1 MGRTPPP
8 PLAGEGRGGGTPF
21 ESLDFIYHPSRDT
34 KRDLAYFTEVLGAQ
48 LRFAVEGMGARVA
61 ALEMATGGPLLL
73 LADHV
78 KGDTPILVY
87 RVKSL
92 FSAMQK
98 LEKRGWKK
106 QESFEIPHGPVCS
119 FRTPGGQRIA
129 IYELAR
135 PDAGRHFDGRR
146 DF

>member
-1 MGRTPPP
+1 
-8 PLAGEGRGGGTPF
+8 
-21 ESLDFIYHPSRDT
+21 
-34 KRDLAYFTEVLGAQ
+34 
-48 LRFAVEGMGARVA
+48 MGARVA
-61 ALEMATGGPLLL
+61 ALEMTAGGPLLL

-78 KGDTPILVY
+78 EGETPILVY

-92 FSAMQK
+92 STAMQQ
-98 LEKRGWKK
+98 LEKRGWKE

-129 IYELAR
+129 IYQLTR
-135 PDAGRHFDGRR
+135 PDAARHFDGRR

>member
-1 MGRTPPP
+1 MPRTLPPP
-8 PLAGEGRGGGTPF
+8 SAGEGRAGGAPF
-21 ESLDFIYHPSRDT
+21 ESLDFIYHPSKNT
-34 KRDLAYFTEVLGAQ
+34 KRDLEYFTDVLGAR

-61 ALEMATGGPLLL
+61 ALELAAEGPLLL

-78 KGDTPILVY
+78 EGDTPILVY

-92 FSAMQK
+92 SRAMQD

-106 QESFEIPHGPVCS
+106 QDTFEIPHGPVCS

-129 IYELAR
+129 IYQLTR
-135 PDAGRHFDGRR
+135 PDAARHFEGRQ

>member
-1 MGRTPPP
+1 MPAARRPPRPTGTP
-8 PLAGEGRGGGTPF
+8 PF

-34 KRDLAYFTEVLGAQ
+34 KRDLAYFTDVLGAR

-61 ALEMATGGPLLL
+61 ALELAPIGPLLL

-78 KGDTPILVY
+78 EGETPVLVY

-92 FSAMQK
+92 ARAIQR
-98 LEKRGWKK
+98 LEKRGWKR
-106 QESFEIPHGPVCS
+106 QDTFDIPHGPVCS

-129 IYELAR
+129 IYQLTR
-135 PDAGRHFDGRR
+135 PGAARHFDGRR